1 MPGRWLL
8 DVNVP
13 TQLVLTLKGFG
24 VEAETAA
31 SLGWK
36 QLTNGHLVEAASRV
50 GFSTILTRDK
60 RFQQS
65 ASETLKRFPAMALV
79 VLILPQAPALEFLRD
94 FERSWATKPIQP
106 IAGQIITWP

>member
-13 TQLVLTLKGFG
+13 QQLVLTLKAFG

-31 SLGWK
+31 SRGWK
-36 QLTNGHLVEAASRV
+36 QLTNGNLVEAASKA
-50 GFSTILTRDK
+50 GFSTILTRDR

-65 ASETLKRFPAMALV
+65 AWETLKRFPTMALV
-79 VLILPQAPALEFLRD
+79 VLVLAQARALDFLRD
-94 FERSWATKPIQP
+94 FESSWVTKPIQP
-106 IAGQIITWP
+106 IVGKIITWP

>member
-8 DVNVP
+8 DANVP

-36 QLTNGHLVEAASRV
+36 QLTNGHLVEAASSL
-50 GFSTILTRDK
+50 GFSAILTRDK

-79 VLILPQAPALEFLRD
+79 VLVLSQAPALD
-94 FERSWATKPIQP
+94 FSAKFRKFM
-106 IAGQIITWP
+106 GY